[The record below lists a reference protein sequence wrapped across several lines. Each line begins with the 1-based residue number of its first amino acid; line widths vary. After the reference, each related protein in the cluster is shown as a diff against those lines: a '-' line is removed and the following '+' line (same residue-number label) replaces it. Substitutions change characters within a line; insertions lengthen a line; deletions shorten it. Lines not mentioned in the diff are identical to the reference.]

1 MTRND
6 ALLRLS
12 ARLIVRRNALL
23 KALHDE
29 IETFGNDSQSS
40 AVGDSVDAAI
50 DSANEEICSQLVA
63 HESRELGQIEHALD
77 RIARGAYG
85 RCESCGGKIPA
96 ARLNALPYTSR
107 CIDCQRNIERAGR
120 SLVLAGETTP
130 WATVDENRIEERQGD
145 EQVEL
150 GGFRINF
157 SSSRRWT
164 VGHAADSRFG

>member
-77 RIARGAYG
+77 RIAGSLR
-85 RCESCGGKIPA
+85 
-96 ARLNALPYTSR
+96 ALR
-107 CIDCQRNIERAGR
+107 
-120 SLVLAGETTP
+120 VL
-130 WATVDENRIEERQGD
+130 WRQ
-145 EQVEL
+145 
-150 GGFRINF
+150 
-157 SSSRRWT
+157 
-164 VGHAADSRFG
+164 DSRGSFECAALHQSLYRLSAEHRKGGTFAGARRRDDAVGDGR